1 MICAENSEQG
11 LKHLQGKTSRQEEP
25 SASRTSELFGKAD
38 TWMCR
43 RRFRWGT
50 GAERGE
56 LAKRSLSSIRGFRL
70 CLRGAGKPLK
80 HSEQRVSDGNL
91 HFRKILHYFM

>member
-25 SASRTSELFGKAD
+25 SASGTSEHIGKAD
-38 TWMCR
+38 TWRCR
-43 RRFRWGT
+43 RRFRWG
-50 GAERGE
+50 AGE
-56 LAKRSLSSIRGFRL
+56 GNLRRSLSSIRGFRL

-91 HFRKILHYFM
+91 HFRKILQYFM